1 MKIPL
6 VDLQAEYAECDAEVR
21 RAVEEVLTSRQF
33 IGGPAVAEFE
43 SELADYCQCRHAIA
57 VGTGSDAVLL
67 ALMAVGV
74 GEGDEVITTPFTFF
88 ATAGSIAR
96 LGAKPVFVD
105 IEPDTFNIDA
115 AKVEAAVTERTK
127 AILPVHLFG
136 QCAEMNEITHLAEKR
151 SLAVVEDAAQA
162 IGATQRGHRAGSF
175 GKIGSLSFYP
185 TKNLNTVGEGG
196 AVLTSDDRLAE
207 RCRQLRNH
215 GETSRYHHAMIG
227 GNFRLDTLKAAVL
240 RVKLQNLD
248 RLTDA
253 RRRHAS
259 AYGELLADCHVS
271 CPVVRDYNESVFHQY
286 SVLVDDRDG
295 LKERLSDEGIGAGVY
310 YPVPLHRQEC
320 FTYLGYRQGDFPVA
334 EFTAD
339 RILSIPVHPFLTD
352 EQIQLVAK
360 EIRLFFDT
368 KT

>member
-1 MKIPL
+1 MNVPL
-6 VDLQAEYAECDAEVR
+6 VDLEAEYAECGAEVSR
-21 RAVEEVLTSRQF
+21 VVEEVLASRQF
-33 IGGPAVAEFE
+33 IGGPAVAQLEG
-43 SELADYCQCRHAIA
+43 ELADYCQCRHAVA

-127 AILPVHLFG
+127 AIVPVHLFG
-136 QCAEMNEITHLAEKR
+136 QCAEMNEITQIAER
-151 SLAVVEDAAQA
+151 RGLAVVEDAAQA
-162 IGATQRGHRAGSF
+162 IGATQRGRRAGSF
-175 GKIGSLSFYP
+175 GHIATLSFYP

-196 AVLTSDDRLAE
+196 MVLTSDDRLAE
-207 RCRQLRNH
+207 RCKQLRNH

-240 RVKLQNLD
+240 RVKLGKLD
-248 RLTDA
+248 RLTAA
-253 RRRHAS
+253 RCRHAA
-259 AYGELLADCHVS
+259 AYNELLSDCEVS

-286 SVLVDDRDG
+286 SILVNDRDG
-295 LKERLSDEGIGAGVY
+295 LKKRLSDEGIGTGVY
-310 YPVPLHRQEC
+310 YPVPLHKQEC
-320 FTYLGYRQGDFPVA
+320 FAYLGYRKGEFPAA
-334 EFTAD
+334 ELATD
-339 RILSIPVHPFLTD
+339 RILSIPVHPLLTD
-352 EQIQLVAK
+352 EQVQLVAR
-360 EIRLFFDT
+360 EIRSFLDT
-368 KT
+368 KN